1 MVIGIHFKRL
11 ILCIAIINNQ
21 FKSMLFF
28 LVLGLLIGAV
38 TVVFALQ
45 NVMTIGVTFLVW
57 QVNGSL
63 ALILLLAVL
72 AGVMI
77 CALVSIPE
85 MINSHIRFNELKKKN
100 KLLEDENFTYRKV
113 AENATRPVDPIT
125 GNIL

>member
-1 MVIGIHFKRL
+1 
-11 ILCIAIINNQ
+11 
-21 FKSMLFF
+21 MLFF